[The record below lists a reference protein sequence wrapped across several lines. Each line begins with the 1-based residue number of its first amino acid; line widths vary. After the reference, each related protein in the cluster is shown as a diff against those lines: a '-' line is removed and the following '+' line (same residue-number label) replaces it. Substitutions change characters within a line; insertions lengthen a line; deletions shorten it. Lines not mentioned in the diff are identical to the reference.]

1 MADIRVNP
9 PLIIAAG
16 AVWPVVCA
24 GVVSLR
30 FLTRKMQGAKLNV
43 DDWLT
48 LPALLLVI
56 GIGAAILQGAE
67 QKAVGYPTPK
77 PPSEAEADTY
87 TSQQSV
93 VTKSGIH
100 KSVEVAIYVTSAI
113 IIAWTVGYFFLFMFA
128 CRTHFDWLWTSLEN
142 ESKCTNTKDIQVSN
156 TVTDVT
162 TDFVVLLFPMPLIW
176 RLQLSTLRK
185 VATSGIFLLGAS
197 AVAVSLLRMVI
208 YVQATNVEFAQRN
221 PPDEDLLSSAAIYCM
236 IIKSGFG
243 LCAICLPSLA
253 GLFKVKGVQNM
264 INSIRSTFSLS
275 SRGSRRSDKPT
286 RERRQRMDSQSSESQ
301 IVSDHG
307 SEAKGQNIEYEMHP
321 LPQKPVIHAGI
332 QMTRHYEVY
341 KEDV

>member
-9 PLIIAAG
+9 PLIIAA
-16 AVWPVVCA
+16 
-24 GVVSLR
+24 
-30 FLTRKMQGAKLNV
+30 
-43 DDWLT
+43 
-48 LPALLLVI
+48 

-87 TSQQSV
+87 TSQQ
-93 VTKSGIH
+93 SGIH

-142 ESKCTNTKDIQVSN
+142 ESKCTNTKDMQVSN

-185 VATSGIFLLGAS
+185 VATNGIFLLGA
-197 AVAVSLLRMVI
+197 
-208 YVQATNVEFAQRN
+208 
-221 PPDEDLLSSAAIYCM
+221 
-236 IIKSGFG
+236 
-243 LCAICLPSLA
+243 SLA